1 MIRNYYTESF
11 KDAIVPPVSTTQ
23 LIDGTVKV
31 ISTFTANDNVV
42 IAAPTDKITF
52 AASHTQIKIGMFVSG
67 TDGNGVVIPSGT
79 RVIGVNSDSKI
90 ITISST
96 IAAFQVNQNIT
107 FTVQNQSSWKE
118 YNLYVGKYPASYLPD
133 SGGVVT
139 TAMSNVA
146 AAGQAILTWKQPNSL
161 IVAGM
166 LVYDDGVLVGT
177 ISSVDSTTQVTLTSN
192 IIGGIAD
199 LSKLTFTYS
208 SVPSI
213 TVTTIEG
220 ETISISNPAQGF
232 VLPLTV
238 VQVNSVAGGISN
250 LVAFS

>member
-1 MIRNYYTESF
+1 
-11 KDAIVPPVSTTQ
+11 
-23 LIDGTVKV
+23 
-31 ISTFTANDNVV
+31 
-42 IAAPTDKITF
+42 
-52 AASHTQIKIGMFVSG
+52 
-67 TDGNGVVIPSGT
+67 
-79 RVIGVNSDSKI
+79 
-90 ITISST
+90 
-96 IAAFQVNQNIT
+96 
-107 FTVQNQSSWKE
+107 
-118 YNLYVGKYPASYLPD
+118 
-133 SGGVVT
+133 
-139 TAMSNVA
+139 
-146 AAGQAILTWKQPNSL
+146 
-161 IVAGM
+161 
-166 LVYDDGVLVGT
+166 VLVGT

>member
-42 IAAPTDKITF
+42 IAAPTNKITF

-96 IAAFQVNQNIT
+96 IAAFLVNQNIT

-133 SGGVVT
+133 SGGIVT
-139 TAMSNVA
+139 TAMSNAA

-177 ISSVDSTTQVTLTSN
+177 KKILGQFYAFFGYLVNPNLIENVLYLLFRYFRNISST
-192 IIGGIAD
+192 
-199 LSKLTFTYS
+199 
-208 SVPSI
+208 
-213 TVTTIEG
+213 
-220 ETISISNPAQGF
+220 
-232 VLPLTV
+232 
-238 VQVNSVAGGISN
+238 VNSFTAGLTLFLIFMHCLYNNEPSPP
-250 LVAFS
+250 